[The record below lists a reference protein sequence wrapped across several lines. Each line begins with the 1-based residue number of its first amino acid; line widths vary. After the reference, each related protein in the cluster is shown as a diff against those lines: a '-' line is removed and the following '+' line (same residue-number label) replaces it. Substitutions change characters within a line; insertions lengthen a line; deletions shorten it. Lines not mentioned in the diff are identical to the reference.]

1 MDEILI
7 YDMQSFALLI
17 NTLYTVVSNKV
28 INVMI
33 LMINLISLWW
43 IFWRFYCRCDTR
55 YCRRCGVAHTVWR

>member
-33 LMINLISLWW
+33 LMINLISL
-43 IFWRFYCRCDTR
+43 
-55 YCRRCGVAHTVWR
+55 